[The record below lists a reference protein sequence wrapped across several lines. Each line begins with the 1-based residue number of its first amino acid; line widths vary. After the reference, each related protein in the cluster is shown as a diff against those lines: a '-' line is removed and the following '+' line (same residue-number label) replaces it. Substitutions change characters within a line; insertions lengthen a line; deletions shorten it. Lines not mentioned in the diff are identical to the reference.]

1 MAHNR
6 GRRSPQFLAML
17 FHVVSL
23 HVLLFVFSSLMGSAY
38 GYIPAQP
45 SNDTSQVNDTNSS
58 RLILQWYSNGS
69 DWEYV
74 SYQLVGADSNGTT
87 KGALVHFTE
96 SLAKNETTT
105 TPWIALVSCDAN
117 STNFSEE
124 VDIFTMA
131 SSAGAQSALL
141 YSLYSNT
148 CVINPEY
155 ADPANFDQV
164 FDIFSTQSKSV
175 SRNIQYEFGQGGLTN
190 LSLYE
195 NFNATTLNASEATI
209 NQSVMSGYPTAP
221 GYLLATLQAWNA
233 TGTNS
238 TGTDGNNNGS
248 TGSTTGQDSKKDTG
262 LAMIILY
269 AITGC
274 VSALFCVVIISG
286 AIRAIRHPERYG
298 PRLANGDLRGAR
310 GGSQSRAR
318 GLGRAILDTFP
329 IVRFGTV
336 PDDRDDSTY
345 PSPKDVESPP
355 VNADTT
361 LQQSSDAVRMATIS
375 SQAVQQP
382 LPSMGEINE
391 RYISTTG
398 ATVNVHGRED
408 AQSDARAVPR
418 LMPPRPPATSEAPP
432 SSARDVDPLM
442 PEAIGRETCPI
453 CIVDFEEGDELRVLP
468 CEGKH
473 RFHQTCVDPWLLE
486 LSGSCPLCRQ
496 DFHTL
501 ETMLSGDA
509 GDRDAFS
516 VFPSN
521 RRISQAPS
529 IHQNRFSRY
538 LRSARRRHRE
548 LADTGN
554 DTSDPSMTT
563 TVDHS
568 P

>member
-1 MAHNR
+1 MEADIL
-6 GRRSPQFLAML
+6 RSFRSLVAML
-17 FHVVSL
+17 LSL
-23 HVLLFVFSSLMGSAY
+23 HVLLFVFSSLVGSAY

-45 SNDTSQVNDTNSS
+45 SNDTSQVNGMNTS
-58 RLILQWYSNGS
+58 RLILQWYSNGL

-96 SLAKNETTT
+96 SLAMNETTT
-105 TPWIALVSCDAN
+105 TPWIALVSCDDN
-117 STNFSEE
+117 STNFSENI
-124 VDIFTMA
+124 DIFTMA

-175 SRNIQYEFGQGGLTN
+175 SRNIQYEFGQGGTTN
-190 LSLYE
+190 LSLYG
-195 NFNATTLNASEATI
+195 NFDATTLNASATTI
-209 NQSVMSGYPTAP
+209 SQSIMLGYPTAP

-233 TGTNS
+233 TETNS
-238 TGTDGNNNGS
+238 TGTGGNNGS
-248 TGSTTGQDSKKDTG
+248 TSSTTDQNSKKDTG
-262 LAMIILY
+262 LAMIVLY

-298 PRLANGDLRGAR
+298 PRIAR

-329 IVRFGTV
+329 IVRFGIA
-336 PDDRDDSTY
+336 PDDQEDSTY

-355 VNADTT
+355 VDADTT
-361 LQQSSDAVRMATIS
+361 PQQSSDPVEMGTIS
-375 SQAVQQP
+375 SPAAQQP
-382 LPSMGEINE
+382 LPSVGETDE

-398 ATVNVHGRED
+398 ATVDVHCRED

-418 LMPPRPPATSEAPP
+418 LMPPRLPATSEAPP

-496 DFHTL
+496 DFHAL
-501 ETMLSGDA
+501 ETMLSGDV

-529 IHQNRFSRY
+529 IQQNRFSRY

-548 LADTGN
+548 LAENDD
-554 DTSDPSMTT
+554 DTSDPSMAT
-563 TVDHS
+563 TVDQPS
-568 P
+568 

>member
-1 MAHNR
+1 
-6 GRRSPQFLAML
+6 ML
-17 FHVVSL
+17 FHVVL
-23 HVLLFVFSSLMGSAY
+23 LQVLLSMFSSLMGSAY

-45 SNDTSQVNDTNSS
+45 SNDTSQMNGMNAS
-58 RLILQWYSNGS
+58 RLILQWYSNGA

-96 SLAKNETTT
+96 GLAVNETTT

-117 STNFSEE
+117 ATNYSDG

-141 YSLYSNT
+141 YSLYSQT
-148 CVINPEY
+148 CAINPEY

-164 FDIFSTQSKSV
+164 FDIFSTQSRSV

-195 NFNATTLNASEATI
+195 NFDASTLNASKTI
-209 NQSVMSGYPTAP
+209 IDQSISSGYPTAP

-233 TGTNS
+233 TGINS
-238 TGTDGNNNGS
+238 TGTSDNNNGS
-248 TGSTTGQDSKKDTG
+248 NSTTTDQGSKKETG

-274 VSALFCVVIISG
+274 VSALFCIVIISG

-298 PRLANGDLRGAR
+298 PRMANGDPRGSR

-329 IVRFGTV
+329 IVKFGTA
-336 PDDRDDSTY
+336 PDDGEVSTY
-345 PSPKDVESPP
+345 PRPKDVESPP
-355 VNADTT
+355 VDADTT
-361 LQQSSDAVRMATIS
+361 LQQLSDAVEMDTVS
-375 SQAVQQP
+375 SHAVQRP
-382 LPSMGEINE
+382 LQSVGETSE
-391 RYISTTG
+391 RQIPIAG
-398 ATVNVHGRED
+398 ATENVHGRED

-418 LMPPRPPATSEAPP
+418 LMLPRLPATSEASP
-432 SSARDVDPLM
+432 SSARDVNPLM

-473 RFHQTCVDPWLLE
+473 RFHQACVDPWLLE

-496 DFHTL
+496 DFHAL
-501 ETMLSGDA
+501 ETMLSGGA
-509 GDRDAFS
+509 GDRDALS
-516 VFPSN
+516 VSPSN

-529 IHQNRFSRY
+529 IQQNRFSRY
-538 LRSARRRHRE
+538 LRSARRRHGE
-548 LADTGN
+548 LGEHDN
-554 DTSDPSMTT
+554 DTTDSSMVAPGPFALTL
-563 TVDHS
+563 
-568 P
+568 

>member
-1 MAHNR
+1 
-6 GRRSPQFLAML
+6 ML
-17 FHVVSL
+17 FYTVSL
-23 HVLLFVFSSLMGSAY
+23 HVLLSVLLNLMGSAY

-45 SNDTSQVNDTNSS
+45 SNDTSQINGMNAS
-58 RLILQWYSNGS
+58 RLILQWYPNGS

-87 KGALVHFTE
+87 KGALVHFDE
-96 SLAKNETTT
+96 SLAVNQSTI

-117 STNFSEE
+117 STNFSED

-131 SSAGAQSALL
+131 NNSGAQSALL
-141 YSLYSNT
+141 YSIYSNT
-148 CVINPEY
+148 CIINQEY

-164 FDIFSTQSKSV
+164 FDIFSTQSNSV
-175 SRNIQYEFGQGGLTN
+175 SKNIQYEFGQDGLKN
-190 LSLYE
+190 LSLYG
-195 NFNATTLNASEATI
+195 NFDATTLNASATI
-209 NQSVMSGYPTAP
+209 VTQSIVSGHPMVP

-238 TGTDGNNNGS
+238 TGTSSNNTGS
-248 TGSTTGQDSKKDTG
+248 TGSTPNQGGKKGTG

-286 AIRAIRHPERYG
+286 AVRALRHPERYG
-298 PRLANGDLRGAR
+298 PRMANSDFQGAR
-310 GGSQSRAR
+310 GGSQSRAS

-336 PDDRDDSTY
+336 PNTTY
-345 PSPKDVESPP
+345 PSPKNVESPP
-355 VNADTT
+355 VDADTT
-361 LQQSSDAVRMATIS
+361 LQQSSNAVELGTIF

-382 LPSMGEINE
+382 SQSVREANE

-398 ATVNVHGRED
+398 VAVNVHCQED

-418 LMPPRPPATSEAPP
+418 LTPPRLPAASEAPS
-432 SSARDVDPLM
+432 SSAQDADPLV
-442 PEAIGRETCPI
+442 PEAIGHETCPI

-496 DFHTL
+496 DFHAL
-501 ETMLSGDA
+501 ETMLSGDT
-509 GDRDAFS
+509 GDRDALS

-521 RRISQAPS
+521 RRNSQAPS
-529 IHQNRFSRY
+529 MQQNRFSRY

-548 LADTGN
+548 LGENNPT
-554 DTSDPSMTT
+554 DPSTAT

-568 P
+568 L

>member
-1 MAHNR
+1 M
-6 GRRSPQFLAML
+6 Q
-17 FHVVSL
+17 
-23 HVLLFVFSSLMGSAY
+23 
-38 GYIPAQP
+38 
-45 SNDTSQVNDTNSS
+45 
-58 RLILQWYSNGS
+58 
-69 DWEYV
+69 
-74 SYQLVGADSNGTT
+74 
-87 KGALVHFTE
+87 GALVHFTE
-96 SLAKNETTT
+96 SLALNESTT

-117 STNFSEE
+117 STNFSED

-131 SSAGAQSALL
+131 NSSGAQSALL

-148 CVINPEY
+148 CLINQEY

-164 FDIFSTQSKSV
+164 FDIFSTQSISV
-175 SRNIQYEFGQGGLTN
+175 SKNIQYEFGQDGPTN
-190 LSLYE
+190 LSLYG
-195 NFNATTLNASEATI
+195 NFDATTLNASATTI
-209 NQSVMSGYPTAP
+209 SQFITSGYPTVP

-238 TGTDGNNNGS
+238 TGTSSNNGS
-248 TGSTTGQDSKKDTG
+248 TSSTTNQGSKKETG

-286 AIRAIRHPERYG
+286 AIRALRHPERYG
-298 PRLANGDLRGAR
+298 PRIANGDPRGAR
-310 GGSQSRAR
+310 GGSQSRAS

-329 IVRFGTV
+329 IVRFGTA
-336 PDDRDDSTY
+336 PNATY
-345 PSPKDVESPP
+345 PSPKDAESPP
-355 VNADTT
+355 VDADTT
-361 LQQSSDAVRMATIS
+361 LQQSSDALEMGTIFT
-375 SQAVQQP
+375 QAVRQP
-382 LPSMGEINE
+382 SQSVGEINE

-398 ATVNVHGRED
+398 ATANVHGQED

-418 LMPPRPPATSEAPP
+418 LTPPRMPATSEAPP
-432 SSARDVDPLM
+432 SSTGDVDPLM

-496 DFHTL
+496 DFHAL
-501 ETMLSGDA
+501 EAMLSGDA
-509 GDRDAFS
+509 GDRDALS
-516 VFPSN
+516 VFASN
-521 RRISQAPS
+521 QRISQAPS
-529 IHQNRFSRY
+529 MSQNRFSRY

-548 LADTGN
+548 LGGNN
-554 DTSDPSMTT
+554 DTADPSMAATI
-563 TVDHS
+563 DHS

>member
-1 MAHNR
+1 
-6 GRRSPQFLAML
+6 ML
-17 FHVVSL
+17 FHAVLL
-23 HVLLFVFSSLMGSAY
+23 HALLFVFSNLMGSAY

-45 SNDTSQVNDTNSS
+45 SNVTSQVDGMNAS
-58 RLILQWYSNGS
+58 RLILQWYPNGS

-74 SYQLVGADSNGTT
+74 SYQLVGAGSNGTT

-96 SLAKNETTT
+96 SLAMNETTT

-131 SSAGAQSALL
+131 NNAGAQSALL
-141 YSLYSNT
+141 YSVYSNT
-148 CVINPEY
+148 CIINPEY

-164 FDIFSTQSKSV
+164 FDIFSTQSTSV
-175 SRNIQYEFGQGGLTN
+175 SRNIQYEFGQGGGTN
-190 LSLYE
+190 LSIYG
-195 NFNATTLNASEATI
+195 NFDAATLNASEASI
-209 NQSVMSGYPTAP
+209 NQSINSGYATVP

-238 TGTDGNNNGS
+238 TGTSGNNNGS
-248 TGSTTGQDSKKDTG
+248 TGSTTNQDSKKGTG
-262 LAMIILY
+262 FTMIILY

-274 VSALFCVVIISG
+274 VSTLFCIVIISG

-298 PRLANGDLRGAR
+298 PRIANGDLGVTR

-329 IVRFGTV
+329 IVTFGTV
-336 PDDRDDSTY
+336 PDPTY
-345 PSPKDVESPP
+345 PPLKDAESPP
-355 VNADTT
+355 VDADTT
-361 LQQSSDAVRMATIS
+361 PQQSSDAVEMGTIS
-375 SQAVQQP
+375 GQAVQQP
-382 LPSMGEINE
+382 SQSVRRTYE
-391 RYISTTG
+391 RDISTTV
-398 ATVNVHGRED
+398 ATTSEHGRED
-408 AQSDARAVPR
+408 AQSDARAIPR
-418 LMPPRPPATSEAPP
+418 LTPLQLRANSEAPS

-496 DFHTL
+496 DFYAL
-501 ETMLSGDA
+501 EAMLSGHT
-509 GDRDAFS
+509 GDRDASS

-521 RRISQAPS
+521 RRASQAPS
-529 IHQNRFSRY
+529 TQQNRFSRY
-538 LRSARRRHRE
+538 LRSARRHRE
-548 LADTGN
+548 RGEN
-554 DTSDPSMTT
+554 DATDPPMST
-563 TVDHS
+563 TVDH
-568 P
+568 PL

>member
-1 MAHNR
+1 
-6 GRRSPQFLAML
+6 ML
-17 FHVVSL
+17 FHAVSL
-23 HVLLFVFSSLMGSAY
+23 HVLFVLLNLIGSAY

-45 SNDTSQVNDTNSS
+45 SNDTSQINGMNTS
-58 RLILQWYSNGS
+58 RLILQWYPNGS

-74 SYQLVGADSNGTT
+74 SYQLVGANSNGTT

-96 SLAKNETTT
+96 SLAMNETST

-131 SSAGAQSALL
+131 NSSGAQSALL
-141 YSLYSNT
+141 YSLYSST

-164 FDIFSTQSKSV
+164 FDIFSTQSISV
-175 SRNIQYEFGQGGLTN
+175 SRNIEYEFGQGGRTN
-190 LSLYE
+190 LSVYG
-195 NFNATTLNASEATI
+195 NFDATTLNASDTTI
-209 NQSVMSGYPTAP
+209 SQSIVSGYPTVP

-238 TGTDGNNNGS
+238 TGTTSTDSGS
-248 TGSTTGQDSKKDTG
+248 TGSTTNQGSKKGTG
-262 LAMIILY
+262 FTMIILY

-286 AIRAIRHPERYG
+286 AVRAIRHPERYG
-298 PRLANGDLRGAR
+298 PRIATGDLRLAR

-336 PDDRDDSTY
+336 PEDREDREDPTY
-345 PSPKDVESPP
+345 PSLKDGELLP
-355 VNADTT
+355 VDANTA
-361 LQQSSDAVRMATIS
+361 LQQTNNAVEMSTIS

-382 LPSMGEINE
+382 LQSVGRITE

-398 ATVNVHGRED
+398 ATTSVHGQKDE
-408 AQSDARAVPR
+408 QSDARAVPR
-418 LMPPRPPATSEAPP
+418 LTPPRLPATSEAPP

-486 LSGSCPLCRQ
+486 LSSSCPLCRQ
-496 DFHTL
+496 DFHAL
-501 ETMLSGDA
+501 EAMLSGYAD
-509 GDRDAFS
+509 DRDTLS

-521 RRISQAPS
+521 QRISQAPS
-529 IHQNRFSRY
+529 NQQNRFSRY

-548 LADTGN
+548 LEEN
-554 DTSDPSMTT
+554 DDDATDPSMSAI
-563 TVDHS
+563 VDHS
-568 P
+568 L

>member
-1 MAHNR
+1 MD
-6 GRRSPQFLAML
+6 L
-17 FHVVSL
+17 
-23 HVLLFVFSSLMGSAY
+23 AY

-45 SNDTSQVNDTNSS
+45 SNDTSQVNGMNAS
-58 RLILQWYSNGS
+58 RLILQWYPNGS

-87 KGALVHFTE
+87 KQGALVHFTE
-96 SLAKNETTT
+96 SLAVNETTT

-117 STNFSEE
+117 STNFSDE

-131 SSAGAQSALL
+131 SSAGARSALL
-141 YSLYSNT
+141 YSLYSET
-148 CVINPEY
+148 CAINPEY

-164 FDIFSTQSKSV
+164 FDIFSTQSKSA
-175 SRNIQYEFGQGGLTN
+175 SRLLAYESLETFGTGSGRGGSTNI
-190 LSLYE
+190 SLYE
-195 NFNATTLNASEATI
+195 NFNATTLTASETI
-209 NQSVMSGYPTAP
+209 VNQSIMSGYPTTP
-221 GYLLATLQAWNA
+221 GYLFATLQAWNA

-238 TGTDGNNNGS
+238 TGTSNGS
-248 TGSTTGQDSKKDTG
+248 TSSTTDQGSKKETG

-274 VSALFCVVIISG
+274 VSALFCIVIISG

-298 PRLANGDLRGAR
+298 PRIANGDLR

-336 PDDRDDSTY
+336 PDDREGPTY
-345 PSPKDVESPP
+345 PSPKDVESLPAD
-355 VNADTT
+355 ADTT
-361 LQQSSDAVRMATIS
+361 LQQSSDAVEMGNVS

-382 LPSMGEINE
+382 LQSAGETNE
-391 RYISTTG
+391 RHISTTG
-398 ATVNVHGRED
+398 PTANVHNRED
-408 AQSDARAVPR
+408 APSDARAVPR
-418 LMPPRPPATSEAPP
+418 LMPPRLPTTSEASP

-496 DFHTL
+496 DFHAL

-509 GDRDAFS
+509 GDRDALS

-521 RRISQAPS
+521 RRISQPLS
-529 IHQNRFSRY
+529 IQQNRFSRY

-548 LADTGN
+548 LGGN
-554 DTSDPSMTT
+554 DDDTTDLSMLATA
-563 TVDHS
+563 DNS
-568 P
+568 L

>member
-1 MAHNR
+1 
-6 GRRSPQFLAML
+6 ML
-17 FHVVSL
+17 FHTMLL
-23 HVLLFVFSSLMGSAY
+23 HILLSVLSSLMGSAY

-45 SNDTSQVNDTNSS
+45 SNDTSQINGMNAS
-58 RLILQWYSNGS
+58 RLILQWYPNGS

-74 SYQLVGADSNGTT
+74 SYQLVGAGSNGTT

-96 SLAKNETTT
+96 SLAMNESTT
-105 TPWIALVSCDAN
+105 TPWIALISCDAN
-117 STNFSEE
+117 STNFSEN

-148 CVINPEY
+148 CLINQEY

-164 FDIFSTQSKSV
+164 FDIFSTQSQSV
-175 SRNIQYEFGQGGLTN
+175 SRNIQYEFGQDGPKN
-190 LSLYE
+190 LSLYG
-195 NFNATTLNASEATI
+195 NFDATTLNASATTI
-209 NQSVMSGYPTAP
+209 SQSIMSGYPTVP

-238 TGTDGNNNGS
+238 TGTSSNNNGS
-248 TGSTTGQDSKKDTG
+248 TSSTTNEGGKKETG

-286 AIRAIRHPERYG
+286 AVRALRHPERYG
-298 PRLANGDLRGAR
+298 PRIANGDPHGGR
-310 GGSQSRAR
+310 GGSQSRAS

-329 IVRFGTV
+329 IVRFGTA
-336 PDDRDDSTY
+336 PDATY
-345 PSPKDVESPP
+345 PSAKDVESPP
-355 VNADTT
+355 VDADTT
-361 LQQSSDAVRMATIS
+361 LQQSSDAVEMGIIS

-382 LPSMGEINE
+382 SQSVGETNE

-398 ATVNVHGRED
+398 ATVNVHGQED
-408 AQSDARAVPR
+408 SQSDARAVPR
-418 LMPPRPPATSEAPP
+418 LIPPRLPATSEAPP

-442 PEAIGRETCPI
+442 PEAIGHETCPI

-496 DFHTL
+496 DFHAL

-509 GDRDAFS
+509 GDRDALS

-521 RRISQAPS
+521 RRVSQAPS
-529 IHQNRFSRY
+529 MQQNRFSRY

-548 LADTGN
+548 LGGN
-554 DTSDPSMTT
+554 DDDTVDPSVAT

-568 P
+568 L

>member
-1 MAHNR
+1 MA
-6 GRRSPQFLAML
+6 L
-17 FHVVSL
+17 
-23 HVLLFVFSSLMGSAY
+23 GSAY

-45 SNDTSQVNDTNSS
+45 SNDTSKINGMNAS

-87 KGALVHFTE
+87 KQGALVHFTE
-96 SLAKNETTT
+96 SLARNETTT

-131 SSAGAQSALL
+131 SNAGAQSALL
-141 YSLYSNT
+141 YSLYSIT

-175 SRNIQYEFGQGGLTN
+175 SRNIQYEFGQGGPTN
-190 LSLYE
+190 LTLYG
-195 NFNATTLNASEATI
+195 NFDATTLNASGTTI
-209 NQSVMSGYPTAP
+209 NQSIMSGYPTAP

-233 TGTNS
+233 TGINS
-238 TGTDGNNNGS
+238 TGTSGNNNGPTS
-248 TGSTTGQDSKKDTG
+248 STTDQGSNKQTG

-298 PRLANGDLRGAR
+298 PRIANGDLLGAR

-329 IVRFGTV
+329 VVRFGTV
-336 PDDRDDSTY
+336 PDDREDSSY
-345 PSPKDVESPP
+345 PGPKDVELHP
-355 VNADTT
+355 VDADTT
-361 LQQSSDAVRMATIS
+361 LQQSGDAVEMDTIS
-375 SQAVQQP
+375 SQAAQQS
-382 LPSMGEINE
+382 LQSVGETNE
-391 RYISTTG
+391 RHNFTSG
-398 ATVNVHGRED
+398 ATTNLHGRED
-408 AQSDARAVPR
+408 VQSDARAVPR
-418 LMPPRPPATSEAPP
+418 LMPPRLPVTSEASPG
-432 SSARDVDPLM
+432 STRDVDPLM

-496 DFHTL
+496 DFYAL

-509 GDRDAFS
+509 GDHDAFS
-516 VFPSN
+516 VFPSD

-529 IHQNRFSRY
+529 TQQNRFSRY

-548 LADTGN
+548 LGETDDNT
-554 DTSDPSMTT
+554 TDPSMAM

-568 P
+568 L

>member
-1 MAHNR
+1 MEADLF
-6 GRRSPQFLAML
+6 RSFCSLVPML
-17 FHVVSL
+17 LSL
-23 HVLLFVFSSLMGSAY
+23 HVLFVFSNLMVSAY

-45 SNDTSQVNDTNSS
+45 SNDTSQMNGMNTS

-87 KGALVHFTE
+87 KQGALVHFTE
-96 SLAKNETTT
+96 SLAVNETTT

-117 STNFSEE
+117 STDFSEN

-141 YSLYSNT
+141 YSLYSTT

-155 ADPANFDQV
+155 ADPMNFDQV

-175 SRNIQYEFGQGGLTN
+175 SRNIQYEFGQGGTTN
-190 LSLYE
+190 LSLYG
-195 NFNATTLNASEATI
+195 NFDATTLNASATTI
-209 NQSVMSGYPTAP
+209 SQSISLGYPSAP

-233 TGTNS
+233 TGT
-238 TGTDGNNNGS
+238 TGTDGNNGS
-248 TGSTTGQDSKKDTG
+248 TGSTTNQDSKTDTG
-262 LAMIILY
+262 LAMIVLY

-274 VSALFCVVIISG
+274 VSALFCIVIISG

-298 PRLANGDLRGAR
+298 PRLAR

-329 IVRFGTV
+329 IVRFGIV
-336 PDDRDDSTY
+336 PNDQEDS
-345 PSPKDVESPP
+345 SLKDVESPP
-355 VNADTT
+355 VHADAT
-361 LQQSSDAVRMATIS
+361 LQQSSGAVEMGASS

-382 LPSMGEINE
+382 LSSAEETNE
-391 RYISTTG
+391 RRIPPTG
-398 ATVNVHGRED
+398 ATANVHGRED

-418 LMPPRPPATSEAPP
+418 LTPPRLPATSEAPP

-486 LSGSCPLCRQ
+486 LSGSCPICRQ
-496 DFHTL
+496 DFHAL

-509 GDRDAFS
+509 SDRD

-521 RRISQAPS
+521 RRISQAHS
-529 IHQNRFSRY
+529 IQQNRFSRY

-548 LADTGN
+548 LAENDD
-554 DTSDPSMTT
+554 DTSDP
-563 TVDHS
+563 
-568 P
+568 

>member
-1 MAHNR
+1 
-6 GRRSPQFLAML
+6 
-17 FHVVSL
+17 
-23 HVLLFVFSSLMGSAY
+23 MGSAY

-45 SNDTSQVNDTNSS
+45 SNETSQINGMNAS
-58 RLILQWYSNGS
+58 RLILQWYPNGS

-96 SLAKNETTT
+96 SLAMNESTT
-105 TPWIALVSCDAN
+105 TPWIALISCDAN

-131 SSAGAQSALL
+131 NSSGAQSALL

-148 CVINPEY
+148 CLINQEY

-164 FDIFSTQSKSV
+164 FDIFSTQSISV
-175 SRNIQYEFGQGGLTN
+175 SRNIQYEFGQDGPTN
-190 LSLYE
+190 LSLYG
-195 NFNATTLNASEATI
+195 NFDATTLNASATTI
-209 NQSVMSGYPTAP
+209 SQFITSGYPTVP
-221 GYLLATLQAWNA
+221 GYLLATLQAYNA

-238 TGTDGNNNGS
+238 TGTSGNNNGS
-248 TGSTTGQDSKKDTG
+248 TSSTTNQGSKKETG

-286 AIRAIRHPERYG
+286 AVRALRHPERYG
-298 PRLANGDLRGAR
+298 PRIANGDLRGAR
-310 GGSQSRAR
+310 GGSQSRAG

-329 IVRFGTV
+329 IVRFGTA
-336 PDDRDDSTY
+336 PNATY

-355 VNADTT
+355 VDADTT
-361 LQQSSDAVRMATIS
+361 LQQSSDAVEMDTIF
-375 SQAVQQP
+375 SQAVRQP
-382 LPSMGEINE
+382 SQSESVGEINE
-391 RYISTTG
+391 SSTTG
-398 ATVNVHGRED
+398 ATANVHGQED

-418 LMPPRPPATSEAPP
+418 LTPPQIPATSEAP
-432 SSARDVDPLM
+432 SSSSRDVDPLM

-486 LSGSCPLCRQ
+486 LSSSCPLCRQ
-496 DFHTL
+496 DFHAL

-509 GDRDAFS
+509 GDRDALS

-529 IHQNRFSRY
+529 VQQNRFSRY
-538 LRSARRRHRE
+538 LRSARRRHHE
-548 LADTGN
+548 LGGN
-554 DTSDPSMTT
+554 DDTTEPSMAT

-568 P
+568 L

>member
-1 MAHNR
+1 MFSN
-6 GRRSPQFLAML
+6 
-17 FHVVSL
+17 
-23 HVLLFVFSSLMGSAY
+23 LLGLAY

-45 SNDTSQVNDTNSS
+45 SNDTSQANNTS
-58 RLILQWYSNGS
+58 RLILQWYPNGS

-96 SLAKNETTT
+96 SLAMNQTTS

-117 STNFSEE
+117 STNASQNI
-124 VDIFTMA
+124 DIFTMA
-131 SSAGAQSALL
+131 NNSGAQSALL

-148 CVINPEY
+148 CIINPEY

-164 FDIFSTQSKSV
+164 FDIFSTQSHSV
-175 SRNIQYEFGQGGLTN
+175 SKNIEYEFGQGGAN
-190 LSLYE
+190 SSLYG
-195 NFNATTLNASEATI
+195 NFDAATLNASVTTI
-209 NQSVMSGYPTAP
+209 GQSIMSGYPTVP

-233 TGTNS
+233 TGVNS
-238 TGTDGNNNGS
+238 TGTSSNNNSS
-248 TGSTTGQDSKKDTG
+248 TSSTTQGGKKETG

-274 VSALFCVVIISG
+274 VSALFCIVIISG
-286 AIRAIRHPERYG
+286 AVRAIRNPERYG

-310 GGSQSRAR
+310 GGSQSRAG

-329 IVRFGTV
+329 IVRFGT
-336 PDDRDDSTY
+336 PDDRPD
-345 PSPKDVESPP
+345 PSSKDVESPP
-355 VNADTT
+355 VDADTT
-361 LQQSSDAVRMATIS
+361 LEQSSDAIEMGTIF

-382 LPSMGEINE
+382 SQSMGETNE
-391 RYISTTG
+391 GYIPTTG
-398 ATVNVHGRED
+398 TVVNVHGRED
-408 AQSDARAVPR
+408 AQSDARAIPR
-418 LMPPRPPATSEAPP
+418 SRPPRPPTTSEAQN
-432 SSARDVDPLM
+432 VDPLT

-473 RFHQTCVDPWLLE
+473 RFHQACVDPWLLE
-486 LSGSCPLCRQ
+486 LSSSCPLCRQ
-496 DFHTL
+496 DFHAL
-501 ETMLSGDA
+501 ETMLS
-509 GDRDAFS
+509 RDADDHDALS

-529 IHQNRFSRY
+529 NQQNRFSRY

-548 LADTGN
+548 RGENSDDTT
-554 DTSDPSMTT
+554 DSSMAM